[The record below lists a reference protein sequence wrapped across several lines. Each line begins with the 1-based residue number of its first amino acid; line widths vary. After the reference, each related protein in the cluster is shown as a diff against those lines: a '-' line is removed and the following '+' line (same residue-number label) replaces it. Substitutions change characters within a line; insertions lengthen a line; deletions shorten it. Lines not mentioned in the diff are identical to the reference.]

1 MSIGAAGELIRRTVN
16 PSDNHGSAIMSE
28 ANVTRLVDNLSQMRG
43 AALKLGQLMS
53 IQGAS
58 LFYLNSSY

>member
-1 MSIGAAGELIRRTVN
+1 MSIGAAGELIRQTVS
-16 PSDNHGSAIMSE
+16 PSDNHVSAIMSE
-28 ANVTRLVDNLSQMRG
+28 VNVTRLVDNLSQMRG

-58 LFYLNSSY
+58 LLYLNSSY